1 MSIPRG
7 RHFQFTLNNY
17 EDETLGHC
25 RFLGTLPAEYGVK
38 YIAWGFEVSE
48 SGTPHLQGCI
58 GFRNPRTSQDAKNVF
73 GDINPH
79 VELARNRL
87 ANYRYAIKG
96 GDFEEYGEVPSNNAG
111 SRSDLEKYQGDIRA
125 GKRLRELRDEHF
137 GTYMRS
143 GTATR
148 ELILQHMRTAVPPL
162 HPLRSWQSDLYAI
175 LQLPVSDRQIHFVV
189 DREGNKGKTW
199 FAKYYTWMRQLEDD
213 VIILRPTKR
222 ENIAFMLV
230 DAILERPI
238 RTVFLDCSRDMIDNI
253 NYGILEEMKDGNICS
268 GKFVSRMVAV
278 PPMHVV
284 VLMNGPPD
292 ETKLSRDR
300 YVIHRI

>member
-1 MSIPRG
+1 MVNRG
-7 RHFQFTLNNY
+7 RHFQFTINNY
-17 EDETLGHC
+17 EDTDLAHC
-25 RFLGTLPAEYGVK
+25 RWLGTLPEDQAIK
-38 YIAWGFEVSE
+38 YIAWGFEVSAT
-48 SGTPHLQGCI
+48 GTPHLQGCI
-58 GFRNPRTSQDAKNVF
+58 GFGNPKTCEDCKNVF
-73 GDINPH
+73 GHINPH

-111 SRSDLEKYQGDIRA
+111 GRSDLERYQADIR
-125 GKRLRELRDEHF
+125 GGMRLRDLRDQHF

-143 GTATR
+143 GNATR
-148 ELILQHMRTAVPPL
+148 ELILQHMRVAVPTL
-162 HPLRSWQSDLYAI
+162 HPLRTWQERLYAI
-175 LQLPVSDRQIHFVV
+175 LQLPISDREVHFIV
-189 DREGNKGKTW
+189 DHEGNKGKTW

-213 VIILRPTKR
+213 VITIRPTKR
-222 ENIAFMLV
+222 ENLAYMLV

-238 RTVFLDCSRDMIDNI
+238 RTVFVDCSRDMVDNI

-278 PPMHVV
+278 PSMHVV
-284 VLMNGPPD
+284 VLMNADPD
-292 ETKLSRDR
+292 ESKLSRDR